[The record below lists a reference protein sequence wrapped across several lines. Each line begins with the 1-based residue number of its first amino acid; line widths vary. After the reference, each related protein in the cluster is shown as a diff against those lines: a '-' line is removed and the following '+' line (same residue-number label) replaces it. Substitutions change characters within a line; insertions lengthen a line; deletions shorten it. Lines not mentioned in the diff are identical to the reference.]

1 MQRLVLVKGNHL
13 EEINRALTY
22 GWRIVSVHPVAE
34 HISGEGYGNLGSIYA
49 YVVIEKADQ

>member
-1 MQRLVLVKGNHL
+1 MQRLVLVKGNNL

-22 GWRIVSVHPVAE
+22 GWKIVSVHPVAE